1 MIKKYQSLKDHVY
14 NYIAQKI
21 QNGTLLPN
29 QKVNEASICK
39 NLEVSRTPVREAL
52 IQLASENLL
61 EYIPRRGFIVSDM
74 DTKKKLDIFQV
85 VGVLDGFAATLAVDH
100 LTDEDIQTM
109 EKLVA
114 KIDIAI
120 DRQNYADYQKYQT
133 DFHYVYINKCDNST
147 LIDMLNSL
155 QNSFIRQVYLSQD
168 KQKLF
173 DALKEMNHQH
183 KQIIDFFKQA
193 DKENLEDL
201 LRNVH
206 WKITHTDMI

>member
-1 MIKKYQSLKDHVY
+1 
-14 NYIAQKI
+14 
-21 QNGTLLPN
+21 
-29 QKVNEASICK
+29 
-39 NLEVSRTPVREAL
+39 
-52 IQLASENLL
+52 
-61 EYIPRRGFIVSDM
+61 M